1 MFRVDLKGKV
11 EDMIPE
17 TLKSIIQQNY
27 LSSVGDEVTLKRLIS
42 SQINCTNSQAS
53 EIGWMV
59 DDSVDSFVNLELRKT
74 DMENYIFGEE
84 GNIWTNL
91 FGKVGTEESL
101 QASQHCRLN
110 VCRYIG

>member
-1 MFRVDLKGKV
+1 MLRVDLKGKV

-27 LSSVGDEVTLKRLIS
+27 LSSVGDEVTLKRLTS
-42 SQINCTNSQAS
+42 SQTNCTNSQAS

>member
-1 MFRVDLKGKV
+1 
-11 EDMIPE
+11 
-17 TLKSIIQQNY
+17 
-27 LSSVGDEVTLKRLIS
+27 
-42 SQINCTNSQAS
+42 
-53 EIGWMV
+53 MV

-91 FGKVGTEESL
+91 FGKVGTDESL
-101 QASQHCRLN
+101 HVCQHCRLN

>member
-1 MFRVDLKGKV
+1 MLRVDLKGKV

-27 LSSVGDEVTLKRLIS
+27 LSSVGDEVTLERLTS
-42 SQINCTNSQAS
+42 SEIHRINPQAS

-101 QASQHCRLN
+101 HVSQHCRLN
-110 VCRYIG
+110 IC